1 MANTNFGTLTGAQLQ
16 AWSRD
21 FWRVAR
27 NASFINQF
35 AGTGQN
41 AAVQRI
47 TELTK
52 SEKGT
57 KANLTLLADMT
68 GDGITGDNTLE
79 GNEEAL
85 RAYDI
90 SIELDQLR
98 FANRIAGRVA
108 DQKTIVNFRET
119 SRDMLA
125 YAMADRMDQLAFLT
139 LSGVSYTMKTN
150 GGLRPTSG
158 TAGHELVD
166 LEFASDVSAPSSARH
181 LRVDV
186 ANNTSTLVAG
196 DTTAVT
202 SADKIAYRDIVNLK
216 AYAKDNYIRG
226 MRAAG
231 NQEVFHL
238 FLTPQQMADLKL
250 DSDFLANVRNAG
262 VRGPNNELFAGSSS
276 LMVDGVMVHEFR
288 HVFST
293 EGATAGASGN
303 AGAAGY
309 KWGANADVNGARA
322 LFVGAQALAM
332 ADIGLPE
339 IVEDTFDYGNQLG
352 ISVGKIFGLRK
363 PKYNSDVSGS
373 VQDFGVICLDTAQ

>member
-1 MANTNFGTLTGAQLQ
+1 MALTNFGTLTGDQLQ

-27 NASFINQF
+27 NQSFINQF
-35 AGTGQN
+35 AGSGSN
-41 AAVQRI
+41 AMVQRI

-52 SEKGT
+52 SAKGT
-57 KANLTLLADMT
+57 KANITLLADMT

-90 SIELDQLR
+90 TIELDQLR
-98 FANRIAGRVA
+98 FANRIAGRMA
-108 DQKTIVNFRET
+108 DQKTVVNFREQ
-119 SRDMLA
+119 SRDALA
-125 YAMADRMDQLAFLT
+125 YAMADRCDQLAFLT
-139 LSGVSYTMKTN
+139 LSGVAYTHKNN
-150 GGLRPTSG
+150 GALRATSG
-158 TAGHELVD
+158 SAGHELVD
-166 LEFASDVSAPSSARH
+166 LEFASDVSAPTADRH
-181 LRVDV
+181 RRWD
-186 ANNTSTLVAG
+186 ATSGLVAG
-196 DTTAVT
+196 DTTAVAA
-202 SADKIAYRDIVNLK
+202 ADKISYECIVNLK
-216 AYAKDNYIRG
+216 AFAKDNYIRG
-226 MRAAG
+226 IRGGG

-238 FLTPQQMADLKL
+238 FVTPQQMADLKL

-262 VRGPNNELFAGSSS
+262 VRGEANSLFSGSSS

-288 HVFST
+288 HVFNTS
-293 EGATAGASGN
+293 GATTGTSSN

-309 KWGANADVNGARA
+309 KWGADADVVGGRA
-322 LFVGAQALAM
+322 LFCGAQALAM

-339 IVEDTFDYGNQLG
+339 IVEDTFDYGNQSG

-373 VQDFGVICLDTAQ
+373 TQDFGVIALDTAQ